1 MIKLKKILILVF
13 LLITALI
20 IVYIDYRIRNY
31 DLRFYSGKDSG
42 YFKRFESIVVLST
55 LFYLLNAIR
64 PKGKPKDYL
73 IYGLVGFFIGIFAG
87 FSCYILVP
95 YDDYGLTYHIVSIVI
110 CYGSIY
116 VLRKLKRMIT
126 KKTSAE

>member
-1 MIKLKKILILVF
+1 MKIKN
-13 LLITALI
+13 LLIILFLIATACI
-20 IVYIDYRIRNY
+20 IATIDYRIRNY

-64 PKGKPKDYL
+64 LKGKPKDYL
-73 IYGLVGFFIGIFAG
+73 IYGLTGFIIGIFVG
-87 FSCYILVP
+87 FSCYFLVP
-95 YDDYGLTYHIVSIVI
+95 YDNYGLTYHIVSISI

-116 VLRKLKRMIT
+116 VLRKMKQMIT
-126 KKTSAE
+126 KKGIR